1 MTKLQTIAFVT
12 PLLVN
17 YDRKV
22 AEGVARYIAN
32 APHLRLRLYHMVGF
46 EPMPDRRRFDVDGVL
61 GVFASKKEL
70 MSWKRRGIPVVN
82 IGATV
87 SGTPRVHVDDL
98 QIGEMAAHYFLE
110 HRHSNFLYVNCF
122 PYSLDKSV
130 EKPEVSVFDQ
140 ERQTGFRQGLKA
152 ATRDLE
158 TLTLDGRRLFSPTT
172 WHKVLAEL
180 AEDLSRRPKPLAVF
194 TMADSIGRFVLQ
206 ACQLANIA
214 VPGDVA
220 VVGVDNDE
228 LFCNSVEPPL
238 SSIAQGEERLGWEA
252 ALLLDQILQK
262 KTAPDTIIR
271 LDPLGLVE
279 RPSSAVTCGDPVI
292 AAGLAHIRKNLTS
305 TISLKALAKQL
316 NLSSRSF
323 ERRVTRTMGTSA
335 SELITRMRMDKA
347 RHLLANTA
355 RPLKDVYADCG
366 FASPEHFHRTF
377 KRQFGVPPLAYRR
390 QNRRGLPI

>member
-1 MTKLQTIAFVT
+1 MTKLRTIAFVT
-12 PLLVN
+12 PLRVN

-22 AEGVARYIAN
+22 AEGVARYVAN

-46 EPMPDRRRFDVDGVL
+46 EPMPDLPQSDIDGAL
-61 GVFASKKEL
+61 GVFTGEDLAAWKEL
-70 MSWKRRGIPVVN
+70 GIPVIN
-82 IGATV
+82 IGANIPDA
-87 SGTPRVHVDDL
+87 PRAHVDDL
-98 QIGEMAAHYFLE
+98 QMGEMAAHYFLE
-110 HRHSNFLYVNCF
+110 HNHHHFLYVNCF
-122 PYSLDKSV
+122 PYSLGKSV
-130 EKPEVSVFDQ
+130 DKPEISVFDR
-140 ERQTGFRQGLKA
+140 ERQAGFRQVLESADRK
-152 ATRDLE
+152 LE
-158 TLTLDGRRLFSPTT
+158 TLTLNGRRLFSPAT
-172 WHKVLAEL
+172 WQNVLTKL
-180 AEDLSRRPKPLAVF
+180 AEDLQRRPKPLAVF

-305 TISLKALAKQL
+305 TINLKALAKQL